1 MTALEKRFMERALLL
16 ALQAAEDGEIPVGAV
31 VVKNNEIIGEGR
43 NRREKKKTPLA
54 HAEIEAI
61 HTAAEALGD
70 WRLSGCELY
79 VTLEPCSMCAGAIL
93 NSRLSLLVFG
103 AYDEAAGAVISR
115 ENVFSPFRNDVR
127 VVGGFF
133 EIECRSLLTE
143 FFTALR

>member
-79 VTLEPCSMCAGAIL
+79 VTLEPCSMCAGAIA
-93 NSRLSLLVFG
+93 NARLSALVFG

-133 EIECRSLLTE
+133 ESECRSLLTE

>member
-1 MTALEKRFMERALLL
+1 MERALLL

-115 ENVFSPFRNDVR
+115 KNVFSPFRNDVR

>member
-1 MTALEKRFMERALLL
+1 MERALLL

-61 HTAAEALGD
+61 HSAAETLGD

-79 VTLEPCSMCAGAIL
+79 VTLEPCSMCAGAIA
-93 NSRLSLLVFG
+93 NARLSALVFG

-133 EIECRSLLTE
+133 ESECRSLLTE
-143 FFTALR
+143 FFTALS